1 MQLSGVSGGAML
13 GVILS
18 FAGTSWALS
27 PEESLQ
33 KIALDPRLELQL
45 WAAEP
50 QVLDPVAIAWDEFGA
65 AYVAE
70 CRDYP
75 YGTGPSGKTGSA
87 VRRLI
92 DTNGD
97 GRADQSTLFGD
108 SLSYVTSIT
117 PHRDGLLVVAPPE
130 IFWLRDTN
138 QDGVADQR
146 NVILTGLH
154 RGISDSLA
162 NGLRYGL
169 DNRFHVANGGS
180 SGTVISPLL
189 PDHKTSLKYYDFA
202 FRPETGE
209 VVLTGAAGGGF
220 GLVFD
225 DFGRAFTPYNISH
238 IQHRFLPL
246 RVAQRFPGFPSLPLT
261 DSISD
266 HGEMSRIFPISE
278 AQTRPNHPEQAGHF
292 SAAGGMGF
300 VGSEL
305 FPEDIAGSVLVGDA
319 VGNLIHR
326 DVLHPE
332 GPVFRAS
339 RAPQELD
346 REFLASRDPAF
357 RPVAFEMGPDG
368 ALYVLDMQRDVIEHP
383 DYIPEKLRRTLDVR
397 AGDNRGRIY
406 RVVPRGKSPTLK
418 SPTARI
424 PDSRWVAQ
432 LESSNQWW
440 RTTAQRVLIERGARN
455 QAGTIRR
462 LAVSSP
468 HAAARVSAWW
478 TLQGFGELKTA
489 DLLQALQDSDPGVRE
504 NAYLLVEERLPST
517 PALQDAVLNGAR
529 DPSAR
534 VRFIAAQT
542 LGALATSAAVDAL
555 ETILEQ
561 DFRHRWSRLAVWS
574 SVPPEF
580 GRRLA
585 SRMLSA
591 PEFREGREE
600 AHQATWRELAALL
613 GARAAIR
620 PDDVS
625 WLIEQI
631 GPPRSESTRRSL
643 WEGLAEG
650 LERSGTPP
658 PVSSAAQAHLAERA
672 RLAQAEEMRGLWR
685 VTQIL
690 KLPENEAQKAALA
703 EALQRAT
710 NASHSVE
717 DRVSA
722 VRLLALGSAPAVT
735 PILIPLLDARQP
747 LEVQQASLEG
757 LRALRD
763 PELGTALVHQW
774 RRVSPSV
781 RGPLLNLLLE
791 RRAYHESLV
800 LALEEGRLQ
809 VGELNLD
816 LEQRRRLLRG
826 SAPGIQKR
834 AAQFMGDEE
843 YSNRKTLV
851 TDWLA
856 RLPERG
862 NPQQGRT
869 IFAESC
875 AKCHVAEDLGHRVG
889 PDLTGVAHRSVED
902 LLSNILDPNMA
913 INPGFVTV
921 LVETRDGETHQGL
934 LESEVG
940 DSLTLLLA
948 EARRIVIPRNQ
959 IVRVDSSGQ
968 SLMPEGL
975 EVGRTPQQVRDLIA
989 FLQGTH

>member
-1 MQLSGVSGGAML
+1 MQLSGVSVGAIA
-13 GVILS
+13 GVVLAL
-18 FAGTSWALS
+18 AGSSWALS

-33 KIALDPRLELQL
+33 QIALDPRLELQL

-75 YGTGPSGKTGSA
+75 YGAGPGGKTGSA

-97 GRADQSTLFGD
+97 GRADQSTLFADG
-108 SLSYVTSIT
+108 LSYVTSLT
-117 PHRDGLLVVAPPE
+117 PHREGLLVVAPPE
-130 IFWLRDTN
+130 ILWLRDTN

-146 NVILTGLH
+146 TVVLTGLH

-162 NGLRYGL
+162 NGLRFGW
-169 DNRFHVANGGS
+169 DSRFHVANGGS
-180 SGTVISPLL
+180 SGTVSSPLR
-189 PDHKTSLKYYDFA
+189 PDHQTALKDYDFA

-209 VVLTGAAGGGF
+209 ILLTGATGGGF

-246 RVAQRFPGFPSLPLT
+246 RAAQRFPGFPSVLLT

-266 HGEMSRIFPISE
+266 HGEMSRIFPIST

-300 VGSEL
+300 IGSEL
-305 FPEDIAGSVLVGDA
+305 FPEDLAGSVLVGDA

-326 DVLHPE
+326 DVLHPD

-357 RPVAFEMGPDG
+357 RPVAFEVGPDG

-383 DYIPEKLRRTLDVR
+383 DYIPEKLRRTLDIR
-397 AGDNRGRIY
+397 AGDTRGRVY
-406 RVVPRGKSPTLK
+406 RVVPRGKASTLK
-418 SPTARI
+418 SPSARI
-424 PDSRWVAQ
+424 PDSEWVNH
-432 LESSNQWW
+432 LGSSNQWW
-440 RTTAQRVLIERGARN
+440 RTTAQRVLTERGARD
-455 QAGTIRR
+455 QAERIRH
-462 LAVSSP
+462 LAGNSP
-468 HAAARVSAWW
+468 HAPARVSAWW
-478 TLQGFGELKTA
+478 TLHGLGELKTS
-489 DLLQALQDSDPGVRE
+489 DLLQALQDSHPGVRE
-504 NAYLLVEERLPST
+504 NAYRLVEDRLPAT
-517 PALQDAVLNGAR
+517 PALHDAVLNGAR

-534 VRFIAAQT
+534 VRFITAQT
-542 LGALATSAAVDAL
+542 LGALATPAAVDAL

-561 DFRHRWSRLAVWS
+561 DFRKRWSRLAVWS
-574 SVPPEF
+574 SVPPEY

-585 SRMLSA
+585 GQLLSA
-591 PEFREGREE
+591 TPFVEGREE
-600 AHQATWRELAALL
+600 AHQDTCCELAALL
-613 GARAAIR
+613 GARSAVR

-631 GPPRSESTRRSL
+631 GPPRSEATRRSL

-658 PVSSAAQAHLAERA
+658 PVSSAAQAHLAEHS
-672 RLAQAEEMRGLWR
+672 RLASTEEMRGLWR
-685 VTQIL
+685 VTRIL
-690 KLPENEAQKAALA
+690 KLPENEAQRAALTVA
-703 EALQRAT
+703 FQRAT
-710 NASHSVE
+710 NASLSGE

-747 LEVQQASLEG
+747 VDVQQASLEG

-763 PELGTALVHQW
+763 PDLGTGLVNQW
-774 RRVSPSV
+774 RRVSPAV
-781 RGPLLNLLLE
+781 RTPLLNLLLE
-791 RRAYHESLV
+791 RRAYHEALV

-851 TDWLA
+851 TEWLT

-862 NPQQGRT
+862 DPQAGRK
-869 IFAESC
+869 IFAEAC
-875 AKCHVAEDLGHRVG
+875 AKCHVAGELGHRVG

-921 LVETRDGETHQGL
+921 LVETQDGEVHQGL
-934 LESEVG
+934 IESEAG
-940 DSLTLLLA
+940 DSVTLLLA
-948 EARRIVIPRNQ
+948 EARRTVIPRSQ

-975 EVGRTPQQVRDLIA
+975 EAGRTPQQLRDLIA
-989 FLQGTH
+989 FLQGPN